1 MYRFL
6 FTFLTVLITV
16 TVSQAQKTRVYGVV
30 KDASSGETLISA
42 NVLVAEG
49 RGVVTDFDGR
59 YSIEV
64 ENGSYTMQIS
74 YIGYE
79 ATTREIKTRGGQL
92 EVNFALQTKTL
103 NEVRV
108 VADMAIDRETPV
120 AFSNIEPAKIKEE
133 LSSQDIPMLL
143 NSTPGVYATQQGGGA
158 GDARVTIRGFSQRN
172 ISVQIDGVPM
182 NDMENGQ
189 VYWSNWFGLDGV
201 TQRIQV
207 QRGLGASKLAIPA
220 VGGSMNILTAGISS
234 KQQTEVAVTVGNN
247 NLIRTNI
254 SYNSGRL
261 KNGWGVTAAFAYD
274 HQEGWVESTGAN
286 RFFYFLK
293 LQKQIK
299 NHTISITG
307 MGAPQKRQ
315 QRSYKQEIYMFDRAY
330 AEKVGVNLSDESV
343 TENMAAGLQGNYG
356 RRYNGQWGYV
366 IRDRNNP
373 NAQSEAQSVAE
384 NFYHKPIFNL
394 KHFWA
399 KDKWAVSNVIYGS
412 FGNGGGTRLRG
423 NTEYDPFGQL
433 DVDSLYE
440 QNISGT
446 PFVQAYDTIA
456 VNDTSQYKSENYIQ
470 ANMNN
475 HYWYGLIS
483 TINHRFNDTWEMSVG
498 IDFRSYWV
506 ERYSTP
512 YDLLGGNYA
521 VIFPTSEP
529 ENLFNSSTLAR
540 DNVKRI
546 GDVAGYRANTSV
558 YTGGVFG
565 QVEYKKDKFS
575 GFVSVSGGHNSY
587 IRKDQ
592 YRKRDLV
599 LSDTTMRQSLGA
611 NDTITYNGTQYT
623 AASTEA
629 KTATTDWV
637 HYWGATAKAGLNFN
651 INDHMNVFVN
661 GGMFLRPPT
670 ISDVY
675 AGTSFNFVQGVKSEV
690 SWGVELGYS
699 ISYPRWAA
707 NLNLYNTVWENRP
720 ITTSVSIGGTPTT
733 ISIPNIGSTHRGI
746 ELDGAY
752 KTPWYFDIEGLVS
765 YGDWRWKGNSLAYY
779 YQEGS
784 DVPIDSVDVEADG
797 VHVGDAA
804 QFQVAGSIK
813 IKPIKDLYIKKWLT
827 LKDVYLKAQITYF
840 DNYYA
845 NFNPLDLQGENRG
858 RESWKI
864 PAYYLF
870 DIHAGWTIKL
880 KKMDV
885 SLRVSVLNVTDHV
898 YISDAQNNATSS
910 QTFDATGA
918 KVFMGQGRR
927 WTATVGVKF

>member
-1 MYRFL
+1 MFRFL
-6 FTFLTVLITV
+6 FAFMAVAFFATAA
-16 TVSQAQKTRVYGVV
+16 QAQKTRIYGVV

-42 NVLVAEG
+42 NVLVADG
-49 RGVVTDFDGR
+49 QGVVTDFDGK
-59 YSIEV
+59 YSIQLQ
-64 ENGSYTMQIS
+64 NGTYTIKIS

-79 ATTREIKTRGGQL
+79 PTTREIKATGGQL
-92 EVNFALQTKTL
+92 EVNFSLKTMTL

-108 VADMAIDRETPV
+108 VADMALDRETPV
-120 AFSNIEPAKIKEE
+120 AFTNIDPQKIKEE
-133 LSSQDIPMLL
+133 LGGQDIPMLL

-207 QRGLGASKLAIPA
+207 QRGLGASKLSIPA

-234 KQQTEVAVTVGNN
+234 KQQTEASVTVGNN
-247 NLIRTNI
+247 NLVRTNI

-299 NHTISITG
+299 NHTISISG
-307 MGAPQKRQ
+307 MGAPQKRE
-315 QRSYKQEIYMFDRAY
+315 QRSFKQAIFMYDRAY
-330 AEKVGVNLSDESV
+330 AERVGVDLNDISV
-343 TENMAAGLQGNYG
+343 TSSESTLAGNYG
-356 RRYNGQWGYV
+356 RRYNGQWGNNLT
-366 IRDRNNP
+366 RDRNNT
-373 NAQSEAQSVAE
+373 NAQLQSQSVAE
-384 NFYHKPIFNL
+384 NFYHKPIFSL

-399 KDKWAVSNVIYGS
+399 KDKWAVSNVVYGS
-412 FGNGGGTRLRG
+412 FGRGGGTRLST
-423 NTEYDPFGQL
+423 NTGYDEFGHL
-433 DVDSLYE
+433 DLDTLYN
-440 QNISGT
+440 QNIEGSVFVT
-446 PFVQAYDTIA
+446 PYDTTF
-456 VNDTSQYKSENYIQ
+456 VNDTTQYKSKSFIQ

-483 TINHRFNDTWEMSVG
+483 TINHKINDAWDFSVG
-498 IDFRSYWV
+498 VDFRSYWV
-506 ERYSTP
+506 ERFSTP
-512 YDLLGGNYA
+512 YDLLGGDY
-521 VIFPTSEP
+521 VVVVPTTGQEIFDPT
-529 ENLFNSSTLAR
+529 
-540 DNVKRI
+540 DVVKRE
-546 GDVAGYRANTSV
+546 GDVAGYRANTTV
-558 YTGGVFG
+558 YTAGVFG
-565 QVEYKKDKFS
+565 QVQYKKDKFS

-587 IRKDQ
+587 IRRDQ

-599 LSDTTMRQSLGA
+599 LSDTTMRQVIGV
-611 NDTITYNGTQYT
+611 NDTIRHNGTEYT
-623 AASTEA
+623 ANSKEA
-629 KTATTDWV
+629 RIATSDWV
-637 HYWGATAKAGLNFN
+637 HYWGGTAKMGVNFN
-651 INDHMNVFVN
+651 INSHMNVFVN
-661 GGMFLRPPT
+661 GGVFFRPPT

-675 AGTSFNFVQGVKSEV
+675 SGNSFNFVQGVKSEV

-699 ISYPRWAA
+699 VRYPRWAA
-707 NLNLYNTVWENRP
+707 NVNLYNTVWENRP
-720 ITTSVSIGGTPTT
+720 VTTRISVGGTPITV
-733 ISIPNIGSTHRGI
+733 SLPNIGSEHRGV
-746 ELDGAY
+746 EVDGTY
-752 KTPWYFDIEGLVS
+752 KTPWFFDIEGLFS
-765 YGDWRWKGNSLAYY
+765 YGDWRWKGKTTAYS

-784 DVPIDSVDVEADG
+784 DTPIDSVKVDASG

-813 IKPIKDLYIKKWLT
+813 VKPAKGVYI
-827 LKDVYLKAQITYF
+827 KAQITYF
-840 DNYYA
+840 DNNYA
-845 NFNPLDLQGENRG
+845 NFQPLDLQGENGG

-864 PAYYLF
+864 PAYYLL

-885 SLRVSVLNVTDHV
+885 SLRVTVLNVLDRL

-918 KVFMGQGRR
+918 KVFVGQGRR